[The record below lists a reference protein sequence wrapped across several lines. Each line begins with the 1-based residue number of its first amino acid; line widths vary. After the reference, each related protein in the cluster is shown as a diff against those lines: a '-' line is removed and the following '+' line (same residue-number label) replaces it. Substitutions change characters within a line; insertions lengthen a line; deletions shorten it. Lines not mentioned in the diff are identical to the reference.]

1 MVQRGQQTQKKKTV
15 CLHDI
20 HYTKPTVKDLA
31 VGLVFFNSS
40 KSVRL
45 LTNYL
50 YTAEKLKC
58 AHIPYYTIEL
68 YTNAPEIE
76 DAFHIKTDIILFQKE
91 RLCHLLEKKIPAN
104 YTKLLFIDCDV
115 IFDDKEWYSKLSK
128 ALDTYEVIQ
137 PFSKW
142 ITLDVTFKWLTNG
155 ESLVSDL
162 LKHGRDGHNGFAWA
176 FQRDWFREKGF
187 YQYAILGGGDS
198 KSSSV
203 FVKNER
209 GNELELLEKYKD
221 VPSMTSYIKSIKDV
235 KLSYLNGSIY
245 HLFHG
250 SIGKRNY
257 KTRHSILKDYKDPK
271 DAVVIAKSGAF
282 TLRNKT
288 LKHKIQKYFKSRDD
302 DGI

>member
-1 MVQRGQQTQKKKTV
+1 MRQTRKNKKIN
-15 CLHDI
+15 LHDI
-20 HYTKPTVKDLA
+20 HYTKPTKADLA

-50 YTAEKLKC
+50 YTVEKLKC

-68 YTNAPEIE
+68 YTDTPEIE
-76 DAFHIKTDIILFQKE
+76 DAFHIKTDVILFQKE
-91 RLCHLLEKKIPAN
+91 RLCHLLEKKIPEK
-104 YTKLLFIDCDV
+104 YTKLIFIDCDV
-115 IFDDKEWYSKLSK
+115 IFDDEKWYSKLSK

-137 PFSKW
+137 PFSKVCRLD
-142 ITLDVTFKWLTNG
+142 ITYKKCLEHDSSSASYYPMNKNKMG
-155 ESLVSDL
+155 EP
-162 LKHGRDGHNGFAWA
+162 GFTWA
-176 FQRDWFREKGF
+176 FQRKWFREKGF
-187 YQYAILGGGDS
+187 YQYAILGGGDRVS
-198 KSSSV
+198 SLPWLKAYHWKFMHPLQDAKSRADYNKCV
-203 FVKNER
+203 
-209 GNELELLEKYKD
+209 GD
-221 VPSMTSYIKSIKDV
+221 VNISH
-235 KLSYLNGSIY
+235 LNGTIY

-250 SIGKRNY
+250 STDKRQRGS
-257 KTRHSILKDYKDPK
+257 RHSILKDYKDPK